1 MAQKRQ
7 SSLVVLFLLFE
18 LTALLVLASDGRG
31 NAYLYTCVPLIVFIF
46 GGWLIVSRMRGDIAL
61 FLDAAML
68 LTFGAMIQCML
79 LKENEPPVSFIV
91 QLILSMIVAVA
102 CGIAYKK
109 VPAIASARGTT
120 ILFGLS
126 VLLYVMTLLIGA
138 SAGDGVTNWIR
149 VPGLGT
155 VQPSEFIKVF
165 YVLIMAGLLCTTEN
179 PSPRRVIAAV
189 GVTFANLGFLALQGE
204 FGTILLIVATSICLM
219 FLFVDTKMFAMYF
232 GFWVVCGGAGIAV
245 VKAVYAATG
254 GQSSN
259 FFLRQF
265 IKIYNRVFITADS
278 DPNGAGYQVHQAR
291 KALLNSHFFGS
302 ETTTYM
308 PNSSNDMVFPALTER
323 CGLCIA
329 LAVCLLFAFLLIR
342 GTRIYFRSKDRYHAC
357 VAAGLV
363 CQLVLQSYIIIGGSI
378 GVLPL
383 TGITLPLISRGGS
396 SLMSTC
402 IMIALILVISTN
414 RLWDGRR
421 IYHTYAAKLQKKGE
435 RAVKRVSGLRNGAGN
450 RGSGNNARR
459 SGKP

>member
-1 MAQKRQ
+1 MMQKRQ

-31 NAYLYTCVPLIVFIF
+31 NAYLYTCVPLIVIIF
-46 GGWLIVSRMRGDIAL
+46 GGWLIVSRMRGDIAF

-79 LKENEPPVSFIV
+79 LKENEPPISFIIQIV
-91 QLILSMIVAVA
+91 LAMAVAVA
-102 CGIAYKK
+102 CGILYKRM
-109 VPAIASARGTT
+109 PAIASARGTT
-120 ILFGLS
+120 ILFGIS
-126 VLLYVMTLLIGA
+126 VLLYLITLVSGV
-138 SAGDGVTNWIR
+138 SAADGVTNWIKI
-149 VPGLGT
+149 PLLGS

-165 YVLIMAGLLCTTEN
+165 YVLIMAGLLCTTDK
-179 PSPRRVIAAV
+179 PSGRRVWAAV
-189 GVTFANLGFLALQGE
+189 LVTFVNLGFLALQGE
-204 FGTILLIVATSICLM
+204 FGTILLIIATSVCLM
-219 FLFVDTKMFAMYF
+219 FLFVDFRSFVLYA
-232 GFWVVCGGAGIAV
+232 GFWVVCGGAGIGIVRAV
-245 VKAVYAATG
+245 FAATG
-254 GQSSN
+254 GKSSN
-259 FFLRQF
+259 FLLRQF
-265 IKIYNRVFITADS
+265 IKIYNRIFITAES

-291 KALLNSHFFGS
+291 KALLNSHAFGS
-302 ETTTYM
+302 ETSTYM

-342 GTRIYFRSKDRYHAC
+342 GTRIYFRNKDRYHQC

-363 CQLVLQSYIIIGGSI
+363 CQLMLQSFIIIGGSI

-383 TGITLPLISRGGS
+383 TGITLPLVSRGGS

-402 IMIALILVISTN
+402 ISIALILVISTN
-414 RLWDGRR
+414 KLWDGRR

-435 RAVKRVSGLRNGAGN
+435 RAVKRVSGLRNGADN
-450 RGSGNNARR
+450 RGSGNHAGR

>member
-31 NAYLYTCVPLIVFIF
+31 NAYLYACVPLIVIIF

-79 LKENEPPVSFIV
+79 LQENEPPVSLIV
-91 QLILSMIVAVA
+91 QIILSMVAAVV
-102 CGIAYKK
+102 CGLIYKK
-109 VPAIASARGTT
+109 VPGIASARGTT
-120 ILFGLS
+120 LLFVLS
-126 VLLYVMTLLIGA
+126 ILLYLITLGAGA
-138 SAGDGVTNWIR
+138 SAADGVTNWVRI
-149 VPGLGT
+149 PLLGT

-179 PSPRRVIAAV
+179 PSPRRVLAAA
-189 GVTFANLGFLALQGE
+189 GVTFVNLGFLALQGE
-204 FGTILLIVATSICLM
+204 FGTILLIIATSICLM
-219 FLFVDTKMFAMYF
+219 FLFVDTKMFAIYF
-232 GFWVVCGGAGIAV
+232 GFWAICGGAGIAIV
-245 VKAVYAATG
+245 RVVYAATG
-254 GQSSN
+254 GESSN

-265 IKIYNRVFITADS
+265 IKIYNRIFITAES
-278 DPNGAGYQVHQAR
+278 DPTGSGYQVYQAR

-302 ETTTYM
+302 DTTTYM

-323 CGLCIA
+323 CGLFIA

-342 GTRIYFRSKDRYHAC
+342 GTRIYFRNKDRYHAC

-383 TGITLPLISRGGS
+383 TGITLPLVSRGGS

-421 IYHTYAAKLQKKGE
+421 IYHTYATELQEKGKRIAE
-435 RAVKRVSGLRNGAGN
+435 RVSGLRNGIGN
-450 RGSGNNARR
+450 RRTRHDAGR
-459 SGKP
+459 SGKS